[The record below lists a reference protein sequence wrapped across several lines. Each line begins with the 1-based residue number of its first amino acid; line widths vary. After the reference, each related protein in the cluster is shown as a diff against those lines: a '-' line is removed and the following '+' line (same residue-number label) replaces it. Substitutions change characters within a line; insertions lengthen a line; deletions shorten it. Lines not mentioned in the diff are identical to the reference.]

1 MILFLDKEIFMEC
14 DRCQGVMLEDSF
26 VAMVGPSQQDWRCAW
41 RCLDCGHA
49 TDASTLA
56 THQKGVEYEILFG
69 TGGTT
74 EVV

>member
-1 MILFLDKEIFMEC
+1 MEC

-26 VAMVGPSQQDWRCAW
+26 VAMVGPSQQDWQCAW

-49 TDASTLA
+49 TDPSTLT

>member
-1 MILFLDKEIFMEC
+1 MEC
-14 DRCQGVMLEDSF
+14 DRCQGLMLEDSF
-26 VAMVGPSQQDWRCAW
+26 VAMVGPSQQDRLCAW

-49 TDASTLA
+49 IDPRTLA
-56 THQKGVEYEILFG
+56 PHQKVVECEILFG